1 MGHIYMYQQ
10 QKKAVKVCLSIYFV
24 VLLMFNMKT
33 RLVMYKSIITYIIY
47 VLLFLSIPCV
57 AQISEKENLIR
68 LTNNDGLSSSSVNS
82 LYQDSRGL
90 LWIGTWDGLNCYD
103 GANVRV
109 FRPDFAARS
118 VLSNPVV
125 RRIFEDEEG
134 MMWIATDYGI
144 NRYNVYDGTFDNYY
158 LAYKDKLIFRENAFD
173 VCRNSSNEIIATA
186 YNSGIYHF
194 VEAENGFVKF
204 ALPSELPDVGVS
216 QIFFDRN
223 DRLWI
228 VYDKHMAC
236 CRVIQEA
243 DSVSLA
249 IADVVHF
256 ATEQR
261 MVVYDK
267 CNRIWIQGRD
277 GSLSYVEINAPS
289 EVKMAERV
297 AAQVNDVLYND
308 GKYYFGTNDGLYIY
322 GNSRPAEHRFDGM
335 SILSLAVSTQ
345 GILWIGTDARGL
357 YGMIPQEKFF
367 ESYTPAT
374 LPGLGMYA
382 VRAFLADGDHGLW
395 IGTKGG
401 GLLHVSRQ
409 ASGRWGDARSYT
421 TREGLPDNSVF
432 AICSASGGDFWVGC
446 DGRGLSYYSHRDRM
460 LHRPE
465 YVGTGSA
472 PDIYSVYALSQRGDS
487 VLWVGTSGNG
497 LFKLY
502 IERVEDKYRIL
513 SYKHYSFD
521 KQENCLS
528 SNIIYSLAWQS
539 DTALWIATRGGGLN
553 LLHPEDGRVEVFKND
568 PNDKYS
574 LSCNDVICVFV
585 DSRGFLW
592 AGTTNGLNRLA
603 YNADKSAFFRMG
615 MGNGLPNNYIHGIL
629 EDNNG
634 ELWVSTNR
642 GIARINVEKRS
653 TAYYYDKDGLQGNE
667 FSDGASLATGN
678 GTELYF
684 GGSNGFTAFR
694 PREIAISAYKPA
706 LYLAAYNVNN
716 EPRPL
721 QPSYDEPVKLNYTE
735 NSLDFHFSIIDFVSN
750 SKCLLSYR
758 LLRDNNKAVSRVS
771 IGDTREIILSNLVPG
786 SYELEVS
793 YTNADNTLY
802 EAAFTFPFVITPPW
816 WASAYAYVVYVVVI
830 LLIIGV
836 IFWMQRHKIMLKH
849 SREIAAMERAKEE
862 EIHEAKLRFFTNIA
876 HEFSNC
882 ITLIYGP
889 CERMMRDVALSDVSC
904 NYLKTIR
911 RNAERMQR
919 LIQQLMEFR
928 KAETGHLALCFEE
941 TDVAEIVK
949 YTLDYFTEIADNK
962 KMNVRFEVTATPTMW
977 VVDRD
982 AMEKIVFNLLSNAF
996 KYAPDEGVVALR
1008 LVTEGD
1014 ALYFSCMNTGST
1026 IRPDDQKA
1034 IFNRFKVLDN
1044 FETKL
1049 SQGIFTR
1056 NGIGLAMCKD
1066 LAALMN
1072 GSISVESNDKGETTF
1087 TVVIGRNKPTE
1098 SALPAAAASMPI
1110 AYASNPTGL
1119 SVLVVDDQP
1128 EIRSFIAEILS
1139 PKYTVVEAADGAEAL
1154 QVLQSRML
1162 DIVICDVV
1170 MPVMDGFAFLKAVK
1184 SDDKTKHIP
1193 VILLTSR
1200 SAVES
1205 YIEGLEDGADMYISK
1220 PFHPAYLMAAVDR
1233 VLGNK
1238 DVMKE
1243 YMQSPM
1249 AYTEQYKGRII
1260 DRLDKEFID
1269 KLMGVLQQNIAN
1281 EEFSLEMLAN
1291 ELAVSRVQLYRKIKQ
1306 LTQQTPSEFIRNYRL
1321 QEAEKL
1327 LRTTSYTVSE
1337 IMVKCGF
1344 QNKSYFYREFAKIY
1358 DATPKE
1364 YRKRQ
1369 VGEE

>member
-1 MGHIYMYQQ
+1 MSY
-10 QKKAVKVCLSIYFV
+10 KVCLYIYFI
-24 VLLMFNMKT
+24 VLLSSIMKT
-33 RLVMYKSIITYIIY
+33 LLVMYRTIFIYI
-47 VLLFLSIPCV
+47 VLLFAFSQM
-57 AQISEKENLIR
+57 ASANENLIR
-68 LTNNDGLSSSSVNS
+68 LTTNDGLSSSSVTS
-82 LYQDSRGL
+82 LCQDSRGL

-103 GANVRV
+103 GAMMRV
-109 FRPDFAARS
+109 FRPDFAAS
-118 VLSNPVV
+118 SGLSNPVV
-125 RRIFEDEEG
+125 RRIFEDAEG
-134 MMWIATDYGI
+134 LMWIATDYGI

-158 LAYKDKLIFRENAFD
+158 LAYEGKLIFRENAFD
-173 VCRNSSNEIIATA
+173 VCRNSSNEIVATA

-194 VEAENGFVKF
+194 KAEENRFDKI
-204 ALPSELPDVGVS
+204 ALPSELSDVGVL
-216 QIFFDRN
+216 QIFFDNN
-223 DRLWI
+223 DHLWV
-228 VYDKHMAC
+228 VYDSYMAC
-236 CRVIQEA
+236 CQFAQEGGG
-243 DSVSLA
+243 VKLA
-249 IADVVHF
+249 IVDVAEF
-256 ATEQR
+256 GMEQR

-267 CNRIWIQGRD
+267 CSRIWIQGSD
-277 GSLSYVEINAPS
+277 GSLSFVETSAPS
-289 EVKMAERV
+289 VVKRV
-297 AAQVNDVLYND
+297 KRVREQLNDVLYHD
-308 GKYYFGTNDGLYIY
+308 GKYYLGTNAGLCIFY
-322 GNSRPAEHRFDGM
+322 GIGRDVEWRFDGL
-335 SILSLAVSTQ
+335 SVLSLAASSQ
-345 GILWIGTDARGL
+345 GILWVGTDARGL
-357 YGMIPQEKFF
+357 YGLIPHGKFF
-367 ESYTPAT
+367 DSYTPST

-382 VRAFLADGDHGLW
+382 VRAFLDDGDKGLW

-401 GLLHVSRQ
+401 GLLHMSRQ
-409 ASGRWGDARSYT
+409 ASGRWGGARSYT
-421 TREGLPDNSVF
+421 TADGLPDNSVF
-432 AICSASGGDFWVGC
+432 ALCPAVEGDFWVGC
-446 DGRGLSYYSHRDRM
+446 DGRGLCYYSRRDGAFY
-460 LHRPE
+460 RPE
-465 YVGTGSA
+465 YVGEGLP

-487 VLWVGTSGNG
+487 VLWAGTSGNG
-497 LFKLY
+497 LFRMQ
-502 IERVEDKYRIL
+502 IERVDGKYRIL
-513 SYKHYSFD
+513 SYKHYSFNRE
-521 KQENCLS
+521 ENCLS

-553 LLHPEDGRVEVFKND
+553 LLNPDNGRVKIFKSNPAD
-568 PNDKYS
+568 TNS
-574 LSCNDVICVFV
+574 ISCNDVICVFV
-585 DSRGFLW
+585 DSRGNIW
-592 AGTTNGLNRLA
+592 AGTTNGLNRLTYGA
-603 YNADKSAFFRMG
+603 GKSAFLRMG
-615 MGNGLPNNYIHGIL
+615 VGNGLLNNYIHGIL
-629 EDNNG
+629 EDSNG

-642 GIARINVEKRS
+642 GIARINMEKRS
-653 TAYYYDKDGLQGNE
+653 TAYYYDTDGLQGNE
-667 FSDGASLATGN
+667 FSDGASLATDDC
-678 GTELYF
+678 TELYF
-684 GGSNGFTAFR
+684 GGSNGFTEFR
-694 PREIAISAYKPA
+694 PREVAISAYKPA
-706 LYLAAYNVNN
+706 LFLSAYNVNN
-716 EPRPL
+716 QPRPL
-721 QPSYDEPVKLNYTE
+721 QRSYEKPVKLNYTE

-758 LLRDNNKAVSRVS
+758 LLRDNNKDVSRVS

-816 WASAYAYVVYVVVI
+816 WASSYAYVVYLVI
-830 LLIIGV
+830 VLLIIATV
-836 IFWMQRHKIMLKH
+836 FWMQRHKIMLQH
-849 SREIAAMERAKEE
+849 SREIEAMERAKEE

-889 CERMMRDVALSDVSC
+889 CERMMRDSTLSEGSH

-919 LIQQLMEFR
+919 LMQQLMEFR
-928 KAETGHLALCFEE
+928 KAETGHLALSFEE

-949 YTLDYFTEIADNK
+949 YTLDYFTEIADKK
-962 KMNVRFEVTATPTMW
+962 KMNVRFETAVTPAMW

-996 KYAPDEGVVALR
+996 KYAPNEGDVVLR
-1008 LVTEGD
+1008 LNIESDT
-1014 ALYFSCMNTGST
+1014 LRFSCMNTGTT
-1026 IRPDDQKA
+1026 IKPDDQRA

-1066 LAALMN
+1066 LAMLMN
-1072 GSISVESNDKGETTF
+1072 GSISVECNDREETTF

-1098 SALPAAAASMPI
+1098 TSLPAAAVSLPI
-1110 AYASNPTGL
+1110 AYATNPTGL

-1128 EIRSFIAEILS
+1128 EIRSLVAEILS
-1139 PKYTVVEAADGAEAL
+1139 PKYSVMEAADGAEAL
-1154 QVLQSRML
+1154 QILQSRMP
-1162 DIVICDVV
+1162 DIVVCDVV

-1193 VILLTSR
+1193 VIMLTSR

-1205 YIEGLEDGADMYISK
+1205 YIEGLEEGADMYISK
-1220 PFHPAYLMAAVDR
+1220 PFHPAYLLAAVDR

-1249 AYTEQYKGRII
+1249 AYTEQYKGRVV

-1269 KLMGVLQQNIAN
+1269 KLVGVLQQNIAN

-1306 LTQQTPSEFIRNYRL
+1306 LAQQTPSEFIRNYRL

-1358 DATPKE
+1358 DTTPKE

-1369 VGEE
+1369 AGEE